1 MTVGG
6 LESVDGHGIPA
17 AVDVQDEVLLS
28 RFEDLEWSV
37 VGALQW
43 STMSILANV
52 DEPCCSKVVWFLPH
66 HGRSVEQHGVHS

>member
-6 LESVDGHGIPA
+6 LESVDGHGIPV
-17 AVDVQDEVLLS
+17 AVDVQDEVVLS

-43 STMSILANV
+43 STMSV
-52 DEPCCSKVVWFLPH
+52 RKVVWYIGWVVAMEL
-66 HGRSVEQHGVHS
+66 GRWR